1 MFDISYNFDHM
12 SATSETLLLQIVE
25 LENRL
30 LELRG
35 QGADSSQL
43 EETLSL
49 LKNKFIIMNE
59 ALGKPQGVLKG

>member
-30 LELRG
+30 LELRS
-35 QGADSSQL
+35 QGEDSSQL

>member
-1 MFDISYNFDHM
+1 M

-35 QGADSSQL
+35 QGEDSSQL

>member
-1 MFDISYNFDHM
+1 M

-30 LELRG
+30 LESRARG
-35 QGADSSQL
+35 EDSSQL

-49 LKNKFIIMNE
+49 LKGRFSTMNE
-59 ALGKPQGVLKG
+59 ALSKTQGILKG

>member
-1 MFDISYNFDHM
+1 M

>member
-30 LELRG
+30 LELRS
-35 QGADSSQL
+35 QGEDSSQL

-59 ALGKPQGVLKG
+59 ALGKPQGILKG

>member
-1 MFDISYNFDHM
+1 M

-30 LELRG
+30 LELRS
-35 QGADSSQL
+35 QGEDTSQL

>member
-1 MFDISYNFDHM
+1 M

-30 LELRG
+30 LESRSRG
-35 QGADSSQL
+35 EDSSQL

-49 LKNKFIIMNE
+49 LKGRFTMMNE
-59 ALGKPQGVLKG
+59 ALGKPQGILKG

>member
-30 LELRG
+30 LELRS
-35 QGADSSQL
+35 QGEDSSQL

-49 LKNKFIIMNE
+49 LKGRFITMNE
-59 ALGKPQGVLKG
+59 ALGKPQGILKG

>member
-1 MFDISYNFDHM
+1 M

-30 LELRG
+30 LELRS
-35 QGADSSQL
+35 QGEDSSQL

>member
-1 MFDISYNFDHM
+1 MFDISYNFDYM

-35 QGADSSQL
+35 QGEDSSQL

>member
-1 MFDISYNFDHM
+1 M

-30 LELRG
+30 LELRSRG
-35 QGADSSQL
+35 EDSSQL